1 MELET
6 VGGISMGDLGLKVGR
21 QIDDVDG
28 TERTFLGADAAADTQ
43 TFRYE
48 SNLRVRGDFDA

>member
-1 MELET
+1 M
-6 VGGISMGDLGLKVGR
+6 SDLGLEVGR

-28 TERTFLGADAAADTQ
+28 TEWTFLRADTAADTQ

-48 SNLRVRGDFDA
+48 SNLRIWGNFDT